1 LLPQEAFSMSEK
13 IFLKDY
19 RKPSYQI
26 LTTNLH
32 LNLDPDLTTVSSKLK
47 IKKDFSGP
55 LVLDGVDLQLLSIEL
70 NGRKLSA
77 NEFLL
82 EKETLTL
89 PEPHESEFEL
99 AVLVSLCPSK
109 NTSLEGLYLSNDI
122 LCTQCEAQGF
132 RKITYFI
139 DRPDVMSQFSVSIE
153 ADIKKYPILLS
164 NGNRLQ
170 SFKVSSTRHRAEY
183 FDPSKKPC
191 YLFALVAGDLGLL
204 KDQFTTL
211 SGKVVDLE
219 IYSRH
224 GTQDQCRHA
233 LQALKDSMSWDEK
246 RYQLEYDLSNYMI
259 VAVDDFNAGAME
271 NKGLNIF
278 NSKLVFADESLAT
291 DDDYFHIESVVAHEY
306 FHNWTGNRVTLR
318 DWFQLSLKEGLT
330 VFRDQEFSGDQTDL
344 SLQRLRDVESLW
356 KRQFPEDNGPSA
368 HPVRPDSCMAVDN
381 FFTPTIYEKGAEIIR
396 LIQTLLGRPLFAEG
410 LKNYLLKND
419 GKAATIED
427 FIQAFEEVSGQDLS
441 GLMSWYTQAGTP
453 TLHVSENYDQQTQKY
468 SIHLEQKLIHGG
480 EERIFTPYF
489 YPLTVLF
496 FDADGKKMNLK
507 HSSLISN
514 SEKEILI
521 LIKDKTHTL
530 TFESVQTKPIA
541 SWLRNYSAPIFIQDE
556 KSNHD
561 LLVLFRFE
569 NDFFKKRQLFQNF
582 LINYVSSLLLTKPP
596 QDALKDSHFLSFTK
610 CVEHLLS
617 SDSLSMA
624 QKSMLIFPLEDQM
637 FLIKIPGVSLPRLKM
652 AIRQAYQ
659 TIAENI
665 SQSLLKILESKA
677 HDLSKSEAK
686 AFRAFQSS
694 AWFYLNLNP
703 SQDFKKQ
710 VLELFL
716 KSSNMTTVEATYK
729 VMLNW
734 PQNEREFA
742 ISNFFDRYSEN
753 QLTLNKWFSAIALC
767 DHSQT
772 FHSVQKLIQHKS
784 YNSKNPNNVYAL
796 LRSFGQNI
804 FCFHTESGLAYDFY
818 LEQIKQIDQVNP
830 QVAARLCAAFQ
841 TTSQLEESQK
851 LTLHKKM
858 SRFLHENTL
867 SKNTL
872 ELLKNYESCRQ
883 Q

>member
-1 LLPQEAFSMSEK
+1 MPEK
-13 IFLKDY
+13 VFLKDY
-19 RKPSYQI
+19 KKPSYQI
-26 LTTNLH
+26 LTSQLH
-32 LNLDPDLTTVSSKLK
+32 FNLDPELTTVSSKLK
-47 IKKDFSGP
+47 IKKYFSGP
-55 LVLDGVDLQLLSIEL
+55 LVLDGVDLQLLSIEF
-70 NGRKLSA
+70 NGRKLST
-77 NEFLL
+77 NEFTL

-89 PEPHESEFEL
+89 PEPDESEFEL
-99 AVLVSLCPSK
+99 ALMVSVSPAK

-139 DRPDVMSQFSVSIE
+139 DRPDVMSQFTVSME
-153 ADIKKYPILLS
+153 ADIEKYPILLS
-164 NGNRLQ
+164 NGNRLE
-170 SFKVSSTRHRAEY
+170 SIKVSPTRHRAEY

-204 KDQFTTL
+204 KDQFTTM
-211 SGKVVDLE
+211 SGKTVDLE

-224 GTQDQCRHA
+224 GTQNQCRHA

-246 RYQLEYDLSNYMI
+246 RYQLEYDLNNYMI

-278 NSKLVFADESLAT
+278 NSKLIFADQSLAT

-381 FFTPTIYEKGAEIIR
+381 FFTPTIYEKGAEVIR

-410 LKNYLLKND
+410 LRNYLQKND

-453 TLHVSENYDQQTQKY
+453 TLKVTENYDPNTQKY
-468 SIHLEQKLIHGG
+468 SVHLEQKLVHRGQ
-480 EERIFTPYF
+480 EKTFTPYF

-507 HSSLISN
+507 HASLITN
-514 SEKEILI
+514 SEKEILV
-521 LIKDKTHTL
+521 LIKDNTHTL
-530 TFESVQTKPIA
+530 TFERVPSKPIA

-556 KSNHD
+556 KSSQEQ
-561 LLVLFRFE
+561 LVLFKSE

-582 LINYVSSLLLTKPP
+582 LTDYVSSLLLIKQPKAT
-596 QDALKDSHFLSFTK
+596 QRDSDFLSFTR
-610 CVEHLLS
+610 CIEQILS

-637 FLIKIPGVSLPRLKM
+637 FLIKIPGVSLPRLKL
-652 AIRQAYQ
+652 AIQQAYQ
-659 TIAENI
+659 LIAENI
-665 SQSLLKILESKA
+665 SQSLLKILESETLN
-677 HDLSKSEAK
+677 LSESEAK
-686 AFRAFQSS
+686 AFRAFQIS
-694 AWFYLNLNP
+694 AWFYLNLN
-703 SQDFKKQ
+703 SNQDFKVQ
-710 VLELFL
+710 VLELFN
-716 KSSNMTTVEATYK
+716 KSSNMTTVEATFK

-734 PQNEREFA
+734 PKNERELA
-742 ISNFFDRYSEN
+742 ISNFFDRYSKN
-753 QLTLNKWFSAIALC
+753 QLTLNKWFAAIALC
-767 DHSQT
+767 DHSNT
-772 FHSVQKLIQHKS
+772 FESVQNLVQHKC

-796 LRSFGQNI
+796 LRNFGQNL

-818 LEQIKQIDQVNP
+818 LEQIKLIDQANP
-830 QVAARLCAAFQ
+830 QVAARLCSAFQ
-841 TTSQLEESQK
+841 TTPHLEESQK
-851 LTLHKKM
+851 ERLQKKV
-858 SRFLHENTL
+858 SHFLSQNTL
-867 SKNTL
+867 SKNTF